1 MERNHQICI
10 RMVDVVLIMFW
21 LTQILDFKE
30 FVVFATSQVRNF
42 IIFKIE
48 ERENIQIKTKSVFNY
63 AKIPSEVSPQ

>member
-10 RMVDVVLIMFW
+10 RMVDIVLIMFW

>member
-10 RMVDVVLIMFW
+10 RMVDIVLIMFW

-30 FVVFATSQVRNF
+30 FVVSATSQVRNF